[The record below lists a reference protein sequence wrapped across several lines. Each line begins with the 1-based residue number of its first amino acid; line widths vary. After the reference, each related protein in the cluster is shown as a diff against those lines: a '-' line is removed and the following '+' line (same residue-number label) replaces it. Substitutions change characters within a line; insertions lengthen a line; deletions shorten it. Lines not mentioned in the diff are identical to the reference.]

1 MGAMRYALAYQFLT
15 TGVTQMKTFQI
26 FKNVSYEYFVEA
38 ETLEDA
44 QTKIIEENPEH
55 ESEELIEWV
64 YADEHDGVNWTYEPV
79 TQS

>member
-1 MGAMRYALAYQFLT
+1 
-15 TGVTQMKTFQI
+15 MKTFQI

>member
-1 MGAMRYALAYQFLT
+1 MGAMRYALAYHFLT

-44 QTKIIEENPEH
+44 QTKIIEENLEH

>member
-1 MGAMRYALAYQFLT
+1 
-15 TGVTQMKTFQI
+15 MKTYQI

-44 QTKIIEENPEH
+44 QNKIIEENPEP

-64 YADEHDGVNWTYEPV
+64 YQDEHNGENWKYE
-79 TQS
+79 TLANS

>member
-1 MGAMRYALAYQFLT
+1 MGAMRYALAYHFLT
-15 TGVTQMKTFQI
+15 IGVTQMKTFQI